1 MVNESYQQQKQ
12 ARLTYSKK
20 QVRKAGDAIRKGCTE
35 EQKTQ
40 AIKVIRNFR
49 ESHLYPLMLIKNHV
63 NRMAKKV
70 SEDYILA
77 RRLKR
82 LPTILDKLTR
92 PTLDGQQANAI
103 SITRMQDIGGCR
115 IIFDTVD
122 EVYQCLEY
130 LKKSRS
136 VHKIIKIQDTM
147 FELKQSGYRG
157 VHVVFSCYENSND
170 DSNPWFKHKIELQ
183 LRTRLQHAWATCIE
197 TIDIFEQT
205 QLKTRLDGSNEF
217 REFFKLAAQLMAHQ
231 ENDNYMLGDEYSL
244 ALMKFITLE
253 KQLGIVNKLYSYFLA
268 SKNMGY
274 QGTGKNLQGQIL
286 IAIGRNK
293 DQQLTNSVRYF
304 AKNKN
309 EEAVKEYGRLED
321 DPLLDVVVLVSVKNL
336 VDLKKAFPNY
346 YADTELFIGFVVKQ
360 QSELIER
367 LTIQVNKIKA
377 NETKQS
383 NQVSPSD

>member
-1 MVNESYQQQKQ
+1 MVNVNYQQQKQ

-20 QVRKAGDAIRKGCTE
+20 QVKKAGDAIRKGCTH
-35 EQKTQ
+35 EQKDQ

-136 VHKIIKIQDTM
+136 VHKIMKIQDTM

-157 VHVVFSCYENSND
+157 VHVVFSCYENSDD

-217 REFFKLAAQLMAHQ
+217 RAFFKLTAKLMAQQ
-231 ENDNYMLGDEYSL
+231 EQGDYLPDEQYNGFLEDFAIKEDQLDILG
-244 ALMKFITLE
+244 
-253 KQLGIVNKLYSYFLA
+253 KLYSYHLA
-268 SKNMGY
+268 SMNVGY
-274 QGTGKNLQGQIL
+274 RGKGKNLQGQIL
-286 IAIGRNK
+286 IAIGR
-293 DQQLTNSVRYF
+293 DDQQQLTNSVRYF
-304 AKNKN
+304 AKSKS
-309 EEAVKEYGRLED
+309 EEAIKEYGRLED
-321 DPLLDVVVLVSVKNL
+321 DTQLDVVVLVSVKNL
-336 VDLKKAFPNY
+336 IDVQKAFPNY
-346 YADTELFIGFVVKQ
+346 YADTRLFVKFVMGQKNELLK
-360 QSELIER
+360 R
-367 LTIQVNKIKA
+367 LTVQVNQMKA
-377 NETKQS
+377 DKAKLS
-383 NQVSPSD
+383 K